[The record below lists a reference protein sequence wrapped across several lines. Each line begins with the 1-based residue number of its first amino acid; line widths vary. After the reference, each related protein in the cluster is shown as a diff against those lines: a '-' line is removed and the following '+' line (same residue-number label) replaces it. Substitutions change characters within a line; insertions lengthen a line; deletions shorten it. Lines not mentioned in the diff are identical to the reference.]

1 MTTKQNAVDRLVA
14 AQLCEASQLSEKD
27 RERLNSLS
35 DEEVDQLI
43 ALHEKL
49 GPAENDAARP
59 AFPI

>member
-1 MTTKQNAVDRLVA
+1 MTSKTAVERLIEA
-14 AQLCEASQLSEKD
+14 KLCDESKLSARD

-35 DEEVDQLI
+35 DEEVSQLI